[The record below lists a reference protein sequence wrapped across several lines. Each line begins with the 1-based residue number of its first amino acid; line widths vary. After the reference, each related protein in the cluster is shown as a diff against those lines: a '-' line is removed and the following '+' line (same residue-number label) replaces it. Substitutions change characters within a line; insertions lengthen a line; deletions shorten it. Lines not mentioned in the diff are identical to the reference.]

1 MDLIKKDN
9 KIVQEFKKV
18 EILDLKETHMK
29 ENKEDLDT
37 IHNKNPIKEI
47 SIAKEEA
54 KVIGDSQTRDRT
66 LKITIKTETNT
77 KTGRKS
83 MKKEETN
90 MRTSIMISE
99 T

>member
-18 EILDLKETHMK
+18 EILDLKEIHMK

-37 IHNKNPIKEI
+37 IHNKNPIKGI

-83 MKKEETN
+83 TKKEETN

>member
-37 IHNKNPIKEI
+37 IQNKNPIKEI

-83 MKKEETN
+83 MKKEEKN

>member
-37 IHNKNPIKEI
+37 IHNKNPIKGI

-83 MKKEETN
+83 TKKEETN